1 MPVVRERAAAH
12 LDNARREQR
21 CNWVSDTCN
30 RSPTHGPE
38 TYTEASTDA
47 VEKSQLEE
55 TVELNQGIARMARV
69 KVSSQRQM
77 EVSDG
82 GGCV

>member
-38 TYTEASTDA
+38 TCTEASTDP
-47 VEKSQLEE
+47 VEKVNLKRPWSSIKELLEWQQSKFLFRDRLRSQMG
-55 TVELNQGIARMARV
+55 V
-69 KVSSQRQM
+69 VS
-77 EVSDG
+77 V
-82 GGCV
+82 